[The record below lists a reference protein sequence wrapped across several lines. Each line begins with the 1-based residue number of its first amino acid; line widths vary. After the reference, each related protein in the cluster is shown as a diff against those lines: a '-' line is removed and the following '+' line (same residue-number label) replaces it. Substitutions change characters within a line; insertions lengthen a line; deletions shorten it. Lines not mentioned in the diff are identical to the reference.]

1 MCGRFTQTYTWAEL
15 VALYG
20 LTQPAMNLQP
30 RYNIT
35 PTATIDVLIPR
46 NSDQL
51 ELWPMRWG
59 LIPSWWTKT
68 RKELPSTFNARAET
82 ITARPMFRDA
92 FRERRCIIPASGYYE
107 WKPTPTGKQPYYIS
121 ARDGSPLPFAGLW
134 DEWHDPE
141 DGQQIRSC
149 TIIVTDANALTRPI
163 HDRMPVVLVAAQQT
177 AWLASAAAATELLR
191 PAPNEML
198 QMWPVSRRVNRAD
211 NENDP
216 KLINAGTMQS
226 RRRSRQRQSCK
237 RA

>member
-1 MCGRFTQTYTWAEL
+1 MCGRFTQAYTWAEL

-30 RYNIT
+30 HYNIA

-92 FRERRCIIPASGYYE
+92 FRERRCIIPASGYHE
-107 WKPTPTGKQPYYIS
+107 WKASFSETPSDLGYS
-121 ARDGSPLPFAGLW
+121 LARTASLYCFGVSPL
-134 DEWHDPE
+134 
-141 DGQQIRSC
+141 
-149 TIIVTDANALTRPI
+149 
-163 HDRMPVVLVAAQQT
+163 
-177 AWLASAAAATELLR
+177 LLR
-191 PAPNEML
+191 QPL
-198 QMWPVSRRVNRAD
+198 
-211 NENDP
+211 
-216 KLINAGTMQS
+216 K
-226 RRRSRQRQSCK
+226 RSLMIGVHRLRGLPS
-237 RA
+237 

>member
-1 MCGRFTQTYTWAEL
+1 
-15 VALYG
+15 
-20 LTQPAMNLQP
+20 
-30 RYNIT
+30 
-35 PTATIDVLIPR
+35 
-46 NSDQL
+46 
-51 ELWPMRWG
+51 MRWG

-82 ITARPMFRDA
+82 ITGRPMFRDA

-107 WKPTPTGKQPYYIS
+107 WKPTPIGKQPYYIS
-121 ARDGSPLPFAGLW
+121 ARAGSILPFAGLW

-141 DGQQIRSC
+141 SGEQIRSC
-149 TIIVTDANALTRPI
+149 TIIVTDSNALTRPI
-163 HDRMPVVLVAAQQT
+163 HDRMPVILVAAQQT

-216 KLINAGTMQS
+216 KLIEAIH
-226 RRRSRQRQSCK
+226 
-237 RA
+237 